1 MVKDSKTV
9 KKTIEKKDDKVKAH
23 DTHHAKEVAKE
34 TNHVK
39 AETKS
44 TSKKVEAKT
53 SKKVSN
59 IDKPKPTKVEHGHLV
74 SVEYVGTLNS
84 GEEFDNSKNH
94 GPIQFVVGNGQVIP
108 GFDAAV
114 IGMKI
119 NDSKKFNIP
128 KQDAYGDINPALV
141 QIVPLSKI
149 PEHIRLQLK
158 AGGFLVMQAP
168 TGQQVPVKV
177 IKLDKENVHLDMN
190 HPLAGQDLTFEI
202 KLVDINHAPVGDSC
216 ECDTCGADGD
226 SCGDNCDCG
235 HDHK

>member
-9 KKTIEKKDDKVKAH
+9 KKKVIRKEVKAKAH
-23 DTHHAKEVAKE
+23 DKSHAKV
-34 TNHVK
+34 T
-39 AETKS
+39 TKS
-44 TSKKVEAKT
+44 ATPEKT
-53 SKKVSN
+53 DSKKVSS
-59 IDKPKPTKVEHGHLV
+59 IDKPKPSKVAHGHLV

-108 GFDAAV
+108 GFDTAV
-114 IGMKI
+114 IGMKV
-119 NDSKKFNIP
+119 NDTKKFNIP

-149 PEHIRLQLK
+149 PEHIRSQLK

-177 IKLDKENVHLDMN
+177 VKLDKENVHLDMN

-202 KLVDINHAPVGDSC
+202 KLVDVNHAPVGDSC
-216 ECDTCGADGD
+216 ECGD
-226 SCGDNCDCG
+226 DCGDDCGGSCDCG
-235 HDHK
+235 HEHK